1 MNRTRVDK
9 IFKLLRISSICF
21 FIFFSPFIFC
31 QDQPPKTLSKK
42 NSTTI
47 KNVDELLK
55 ISKDYISKN
64 EYNKAVLFMSN
75 YYDTYSENLYVNWL
89 YAYALSMNNDNAQA
103 KNKFKKAISID
114 ATNINLQ
121 IDYARFLYKIGK
133 INKVESILS
142 RFLSKNSTNS
152 EFLMMLA
159 NISFWKGNIQDAR
172 KEIARIKTIYP
183 KTEITKNLENQI
195 NSLTATYI
203 KTDFEYQTDSQ
214 PLDYFA
220 NHIIA
225 GEYISRFLSPELEI
239 SRYRFS
245 PQKEGALILK
255 LKNQFYFDKLKL
267 AIKVTGGAYLND
279 SDQSDFIGGIRF
291 SKNLFKNAS
300 LDFGYSKEALLGTI
314 ASTAINLTY
323 QSAFGELD
331 YNNKW
336 VLFHAWYDLQ
346 FFKDDNEITSFGSW
360 VLSQPIKFR
369 KFNFQIGYSYNYT
382 DSKDVLFFF
391 DNQGVGVY
399 DPYFTPKEQEIH
411 SGLFVVNY
419 KPIKKLSF
427 EAKVSYGF
435 IGNIRNPYPLQVT
448 PTSIEIGGFY
458 DATFTPIELTGNI
471 EYQFLDHFSAKITY
485 IDQETFFY
493 TRQNINLG
501 LNFTF

>member
-31 QDQPPKTLSKK
+31 QDQPPKTSSKK
-42 NSTTI
+42 NSTTL

-64 EYNKAVLFMSN
+64 EYNKAVLFLSN

-89 YAYALSMNNDNAQA
+89 YAYALSMNNNNAQA

-121 IDYARFLYKIGK
+121 LDYARFLYKIGK
-133 INKVESILS
+133 INKVESILF

-448 PTSIEIGGFY
+448 PNSIEIGGFY

-471 EYQFLDHFSAKITY
+471 EYQFSDHFSAKITY